1 MFRHRKLV
9 GQLTHY
15 KFRNLKWAW
24 FRFVPCETNSLLLNI
39 NVGEVAVRTQTRE
52 TQLDSKMNLGYCKLD
67 TMWGKYNLLETLF
80 RLSVVS
86 FNVHFTF
93 TVKKPCN
100 ISNITPCISLQQQ
113 KNTNWMPCTKY
124 TALDWISTCH
134 ECLKRFF
141 ASSQGSY
148 AQSNPRKH
156 DEPAESS
163 SRPPHQDP
171 DGCSTMANLGCDHK

>member
-93 TVKKPCN
+93 TVKKTCN

-113 KNTNWMPCTKY
+113 KIPTGCPVQNIQR
-124 TALDWISTCH
+124 WIGYLRVMNASSV
-134 ECLKRFF
+134 FF